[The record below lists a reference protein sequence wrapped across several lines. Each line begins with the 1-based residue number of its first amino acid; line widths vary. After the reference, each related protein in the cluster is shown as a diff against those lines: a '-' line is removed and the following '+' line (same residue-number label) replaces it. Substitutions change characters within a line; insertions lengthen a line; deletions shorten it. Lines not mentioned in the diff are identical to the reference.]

1 MSNRSMETSED
12 ILLIE
17 KTLKGDLLS
26 FEKIVRKYNSIV
38 YTLALRILKNHEEA
52 EELSQDVFIKIY
64 KSLNTFNHKSRFS
77 TWIYRITYNNSINR
91 LRSQKKYYE
100 TLEINDNIVSG
111 FYDNFD
117 RHEEEEEKKIILDCI
132 CSLPETERIIITLY
146 YYDDMP
152 VKEISEITGISP
164 ANVKVKLFRSR
175 QKLYEELKGKLQ
187 YETTG
192 EYEYKYK

>member
-1 MSNRSMETSED
+1 MSNSSMETSED
-12 ILLIE
+12 IQLIE

-52 EELSQDVFIKIY
+52 EELSQDVFVKVY
-64 KSLNTFNHKSRFS
+64 SALATFNHKSKFS
-77 TWIYRITYNNSINR
+77 TWIYKITFNNSINR
-91 LRSQKKYYE
+91 LRSQKKYFD
-100 TLEINDNIVSG
+100 TQEINENMITG
-111 FYDNFD
+111 FYDQND
-117 RHEEEEEKKIILDCI
+117 YHEEEEEKKIILDCI
-132 CSLPETERIIITLY
+132 SALPETERIIITLY

-152 VKEISEITGISP
+152 VKEISEIIGISP

-175 QKLYEELKGKLQ
+175 QKLYGDLKEKLQ

-192 EYEYKYK
+192 EYEYRYK